1 MDNPGVSL
9 FAGGVSLHIGTGEQE
24 REEEEE
30 DREEARRIDEE
41 LKQKLEG
48 AFDDLEFDDDD
59 DSSLCSPP
67 GELNAP
73 KSAISLSQPSLTSN
87 SCSLP
92 SLPSISWSQPS
103 LAPSPCSSRCRTT
116 AAPSHGD
123 SRPARRS
130 PVPHLHPLRPGQ
142 QTLVLPSTSLFPPPS
157 TSLPPLGPVHAA
169 SGRGD

>member
-9 FAGGVSLHIGTGEQE
+9 FAGGVSLHIDTGEQE

-67 GELNAP
+67 GEQMLL
-73 KSAISLSQPSLTSN
+73 K
-87 SCSLP
+87 
-92 SLPSISWSQPS
+92 
-103 LAPSPCSSRCRTT
+103 
-116 AAPSHGD
+116 
-123 SRPARRS
+123 
-130 PVPHLHPLRPGQ
+130 
-142 QTLVLPSTSLFPPPS
+142 
-157 TSLPPLGPVHAA
+157 
-169 SGRGD
+169 

>member
-1 MDNPGVSL
+1 MDNPGLSL
-9 FAGGVSLHIGTGEQE
+9 FAGGVSLHIDTGEQE

-67 GELNAP
+67 GGLDGP
-73 KSAISLSQPSLTSN
+73 KSPGLCPLLPSTSW
-87 SCSLP
+87 SLP
-92 SLPSISWSQPS
+92 SL
-103 LAPSPCSSRCRTT
+103 LASTPSSRCRAA

-130 PVPHLHPLRPGQ
+130 PVPHLHPLYRPGQ
-142 QTLVLPSTSLFPPPS
+142 QKLVLLTPPS
-157 TSLPPLGPVHAA
+157 SLPLAPPSLH
-169 SGRGD
+169 

>member
-1 MDNPGVSL
+1 MDNPGLSL
-9 FAGGVSLHIGTGEQE
+9 FAGGVSLHIDTGEQE

-73 KSAISLSQPSLTSN
+73 NRPISWFQPSLPSI
-87 SCSLP
+87 SPSLP
-92 SLPSISWSQPS
+92 SLPSISPS
-103 LAPSPCSSRCRTT
+103 LPSVAPTPCSSRCRT
-116 AAPSHGD
+116 AAPPSHGD
-123 SRPARRS
+123 SRPDRRA
-130 PVPHLHPLRPGQ
+130 PVPHLHPLYRPGQ
-142 QTLVLPSTSLFPPPS
+142 QTLVLLAPPS
-157 TSLPPLGPVHAA
+157 SLLLAPPSLP
-169 SGRGD
+169 